1 MTPADILRLP
11 LADLV
16 TAAAA
21 SGPAGLA
28 WLRFRCDRDLAAYMA
43 LCWPGIAAAPFAP
56 SHRAILA
63 WFDSLPP
70 FEARA
75 AQAGA
80 DAEADPIARSAWEA
94 PRGTGKTSVAIAA
107 LDRAVRSG
115 REPYVVIIGP
125 ESAHAS
131 ALSVS
136 LQAMLSPGHPA
147 ASPMLAALYG
157 DVGWTGNMGDGA
169 VRRGAVLGFPA
180 GVSYVS
186 VRSIGGTIRG
196 LLRGTHRPTLVLL
209 DDLEKPDDVGS
220 MAARDAMHEKLN
232 SDVLN
237 LGPQGGGL
245 AVCLMATRLHPD
257 AVSARLQRD
266 PAWDGASFRGIVR
279 WPVGVES
286 GEIQEGSR
294 WAEWRA
300 LLTDPAS
307 PARERERAALDFYRQ
322 HRDEMDAGAEV
333 LDPHRLPLYRAMLR
347 LVSIGLPSF
356 LKDVQNAPIASGGGA
371 FRPDSFR
378 WCTLDGRD
386 VVIGYGDTARRI
398 PLPAFSRAVIH
409 LDPTTSRKKGSTAR
423 DFAGFAVVAMRDD
436 RATGE
441 RLYVVLEW
449 SATREEPE
457 DQAERA
463 WAAWARWRAAG
474 IPTVEVVYESNGGGG
489 ACLQGEYH
497 AEMRRRRKAAG
508 LPSTMEPVAIHET
521 RAKDACISG
530 VVPLLNNG
538 VAVLSTAIRSH
549 EGGREA
555 LRQTEAWPGGAHDD
569 GPDALSKA
577 LLRLESAST
586 GGLSLADAERALSLF
601 SRAAG

>member
-1 MTPADILRLP
+1 MTPADILAAPVGDL
-11 LADLV
+11 LARAR
-16 TAAAA
+16 AA
-21 SGPAGLA
+21 GPVGLA

-43 LCWPGIAAAPFAP
+43 LCWPGIAADPFAP
-56 SHRAILA
+56 SHRAILD
-63 WFDSLPP
+63 WFDRLPP
-70 FEARA
+70 YTDRRA
-75 AQAGA
+75 AALAQP
-80 DAEADPIARSAWEA
+80 EADPIARSAWEA

-107 LDRAVRSG
+107 LDRAVRTG
-115 REPYVVIIGP
+115 REPYVVIVGP
-125 ESAHAS
+125 EAAHAS

-147 ASPMLAALYG
+147 AGPLLEALYG
-157 DVGWTGNMGDGA
+157 RVAWAGNMADGA
-169 VRRGAVLGFPA
+169 VERAPVLGLPGGTA
-180 GVSYVS
+180 YVS

-196 LLRGTHRPTLVLL
+196 LLRGTHRPSMVLL

-220 MAARDAMHEKLN
+220 MAQRDAMHEKLN

-266 PAWDGASFRGIVR
+266 PAWDGASFRGVLA
-279 WPVGVES
+279 WPAGVEG
-286 GEIQEGSR
+286 GEIVEGSR
-294 WAEWRA
+294 WAEWRSI
-300 LLTDPAS
+300 LTDSAV
-307 PARERERAALDFYRQ
+307 PARQREAAALAFYRA
-322 HRDEMDAGAEV
+322 HRDEMDMGAEV

-356 LKDVQNAPIASGGGA
+356 MKDVQNAPIAHGGGA

-378 WCTLDGRD
+378 WCSLDGRD
-386 VVIGYGDTARRI
+386 VVIGWGDTARRI
-398 PLPAFSRAVIH
+398 PLPAFSRVVIH
-409 LDPTTSRKKGSTAR
+409 LDPTTSRKKGSTQR
-423 DFAGFAVVAMRDD
+423 DFAGLAVVACRDD

-449 SATREEPE
+449 SAVREEPE
-457 DQAERA
+457 EQAERV

-474 IPTVEVVYESNGGGG
+474 IPSVEVVYESNGGGG

-497 AEMRRRRKAAG
+497 ADQRRKRREKG
-508 LPSTMEPVAIHET
+508 LPWTMEPVAVHET

-530 VVPLLNNG
+530 AVPLLNAG
-538 VAVLSTAIRSH
+538 VAVLSTAIRTH

-569 GPDALSKA
+569 GPDALAKA
-577 LLRLESAST
+577 LLRLEAQGT
-586 GGLSLADAERALSLF
+586 GGLTVESAEAALRLFARA
-601 SRAAG
+601 G